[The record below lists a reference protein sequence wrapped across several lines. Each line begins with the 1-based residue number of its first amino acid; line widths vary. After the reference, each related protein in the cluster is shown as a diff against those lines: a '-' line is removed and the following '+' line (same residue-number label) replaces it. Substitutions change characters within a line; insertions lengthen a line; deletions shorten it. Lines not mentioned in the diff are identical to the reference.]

1 MEKKD
6 DDYYKLDNEYNVN
19 ENENENDE
27 LVDIDIDIGVIQ
39 QGNEGVEKKKN
50 RHIELMTLRHRP
62 QSPCK
67 LSRSTLHKNLSAD
80 FSTESINTMQKRYD
94 NWNTINNV
102 DGNLNNGR
110 INEIE
115 KVNKPYI
122 KSLVILI
129 NHVLIQLSFLS
140 ILEPLL
146 FFNYIIGLE
155 EEMFYEQLDNIT
167 EESDQLISQETA
179 QQIRNQPF
187 YDALLT
193 FIVYED
199 QNIDGTYNKLRD
211 SANDASD
218 EAMQVLS
225 SLKYQAFVMA
235 VILNSVT
242 IFYTMITKYIYNK
255 KIIKMVIH
263 HITLII
269 FIGLFEIWFFT
280 TIGSK
285 YFPWSSDEIFFHLFQ
300 CFWVHTT
307 DKFPE
312 LKGLEHNVTITC
324 EV

>member
-1 MEKKD
+1 M
-6 DDYYKLDNEYNVN
+6 
-19 ENENENDE
+19 
-27 LVDIDIDIGVIQ
+27 
-39 QGNEGVEKKKN
+39 
-50 RHIELMTLRHRP
+50 
-62 QSPCK
+62 
-67 LSRSTLHKNLSAD
+67 
-80 FSTESINTMQKRYD
+80 
-94 NWNTINNV
+94 
-102 DGNLNNGR
+102 
-110 INEIE
+110 
-115 KVNKPYI
+115 
-122 KSLVILI
+122 
-129 NHVLIQLSFLS
+129 LIQLSFLS

-225 SLKYQAFVMA
+225 SLKYQAFMMA
-235 VILNSVT
+235 LILNAVT

-312 LKGLEHNVTITC
+312 LKGLEHNVTIAC